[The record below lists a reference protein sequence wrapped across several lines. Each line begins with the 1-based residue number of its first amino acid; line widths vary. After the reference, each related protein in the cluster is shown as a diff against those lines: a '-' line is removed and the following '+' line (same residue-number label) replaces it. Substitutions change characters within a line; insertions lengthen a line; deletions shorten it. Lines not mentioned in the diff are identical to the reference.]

1 VTYREGMGRLI
12 LILLAA
18 LIVFLVISAVI
29 SVLHFLFWFAVV
41 ALVVVGALHLSR
53 GRRRAAR
60 R

>member
-1 VTYREGMGRLI
+1 MTYREGMGRLI

-18 LIVFLVISAVI
+18 LIVFMVISAVI

-41 ALVVVGALHLSR
+41 ALVVVGALHLTRSR
-53 GRRRAAR
+53 RGAR